1 MTAILPRRRFHRR
14 SPAGTLT
21 VLWAACVVV
30 VDCRRESL
38 HVASHGRGSVEAS
51 EPMTYLAGSRLGPSE
66 IVAPLGAGGVGVGGG
81 GARARHAGGGGEAP
95 ARVLPAASAA
105 DPERLRRFEQEARA
119 AGVLN
124 HP

>member
-38 HVASHGRGSVEAS
+38 HVASHGRGSVEAFQ
-51 EPMTYLAGSRLGPSE
+51 PLTYHTASRLGPSE
-66 IVAPLGAGGVGVGGG
+66 IVAAARHGRASVEGAEPMTYLAGARLGPYESVAPLGAGGMGEVF
-81 GARARHAGGGGEAP
+81 RAR
-95 ARVLPAASAA
+95 
-105 DPERLRRFEQEARA
+105 DTRL
-119 AGVLN
+119 G
-124 HP
+124 